1 MHLRHARRRGCFV
14 VPPRNDNGFTIFTMS
29 STKPQNIDWINN
41 LRLVALYAVIIL
53 HCTSLLL
60 MQYGKVS
67 MSDWMVA
74 DFFNAIVRFA
84 VPVFVM
90 VTGALLLH
98 REYEIGDF
106 LKKRLVRVV
115 VPFIFWSLV
124 YIGYALY
131 NEDITFTSDV
141 WANTKQVLHQLK
153 TGSSYHLWY
162 VYMLIGLYFF
172 IPIIGKFVRH
182 ASEKEILYFL
192 AVWFAVM
199 LITQPYLSRFNP
211 SVDMHYFAGFAGYL
225 VLGHYLAFK
234 DFNLKHLRLWM
245 VLLFI
250 ANVLLI
256 AIGSRLIVDSKQW
269 PGTMFFEPVSPL
281 VVLLAASVFM
291 IFKLSAPKL
300 SPIVKRIR
308 DFAGG
313 FNYGI
318 YLAHA
323 LVLYLL
329 EDPTGI
335 SYKLCTPAVAIPL
348 TALICFIVSL
358 GLVWVVNKVP
368 VVGKWISG

>member
-1 MHLRHARRRGCFV
+1 MPL
-14 VPPRNDNGFTIFTMS
+14 
-29 STKPQNIDWINN
+29 TKPQNIDWINS

-53 HCTSLLL
+53 HVTSLLL
-60 MQYGKVS
+60 MQYGKVP

-74 DFFNAIVRFA
+74 DFLNAIVRFA
-84 VPVFVM
+84 VPVFVT

-115 VPFIFWSLV
+115 VPFLFWSLV
-124 YIGYALY
+124 YIGYAIY
-131 NEDITFTSDV
+131 NEDIVFTNDV
-141 WANTKQVLHQLK
+141 WANTKLVLHQLK

-182 ASEKEILYFL
+182 ASEKEVFYFL

-234 DFNLKHLRLWM
+234 DFNVKYLRLWM
-245 VLLFI
+245 TLLFI
-250 ANVLLI
+250 ASVLLI

-269 PGTMFFEPVSPL
+269 PGTMFFEPVSPA

-300 SPIVKRIR
+300 SSIVIRVR
-308 DFAGG
+308 DFAGS

-323 LVLYLL
+323 LVLYFLDDL
-329 EDPTGI
+329 FGI
-335 SYKLCTPAVAIPL
+335 SYKLCTPVVAIPL
-348 TALICFIVSL
+348 TALVCFVISL

-368 VVGKWISG
+368 LVGKWISG

>member
-1 MHLRHARRRGCFV
+1 MTV
-14 VPPRNDNGFTIFTMS
+14 
-29 STKPQNIDWINN
+29 TKPQNIDWINN

-53 HCTSLLL
+53 HVTSLLL
-60 MQYGKVS
+60 MQCGKVS
-67 MSDWMVA
+67 MNDWLVA

-84 VPVFVM
+84 VPAFVM

-124 YIGYALY
+124 YVGYSLY
-131 NEDITFTSDV
+131 NEDITFTNNV
-141 WANTKQVLHQLK
+141 WANVKLVLHQLK

-172 IPIIGKFVRH
+172 IPVIGKFVRH
-182 ASEKEILYFL
+182 ATEKEILYFL
-192 AVWFAVM
+192 AIWFVVM
-199 LITQPYLSRFNP
+199 LITQPYLSRYNP

-234 DFNLKHLRLWM
+234 NFNVKRLRLWM
-245 VLLFI
+245 MLLFT
-250 ANVLLI
+250 ASVLLI
-256 AIGSRLIVDSKQW
+256 AIGSWLIADSKQW
-269 PGTMFFEPVSPL
+269 PGTMFFEPVNPA
-281 VVLLAASVFM
+281 VVLLAGSAFV

-300 SPIVKRIR
+300 SPVVVRIR

-329 EDPTGI
+329 EDPLGI
-335 SYKLCTPAVAIPL
+335 SYKLCTPVIAIPV
-348 TALICFIVSL
+348 TALICFITTL
-358 GLVWVVNKVP
+358 MIVWVVNKVP
-368 VVGKWISG
+368 FVGKWISG